1 MTATAAMTVPVP
13 VSVAESVVHGAA
25 LVLPPDGTDPRAPWF
40 DHRARLGRGYKYLPP
55 ACQYL
60 LAAART
66 ALAASGEEE
75 QRHAPEL
82 RGAVVGTNSAVAALH
97 ADIEGTVRREGAGA
111 LSPMGVPY
119 FSVNLVAARL
129 STEHR
134 LKGFNL
140 TVTSPR
146 VAGIEALHLAA
157 LELAAG
163 RTAVALAGA
172 TEAPDPRAGD
182 AVPEAGAALLVLR
195 PGGGPVPADGAVLR
209 TVLRFLPPPAL
220 AAPQGRALAED
231 SVRQALD
238 ALCAAG
244 PGPYEVEL
252 LADPSPVGDAVARAL
267 RAWCAGRAPVS
278 TEHSGARAGALAPV
292 ARLAARPLPAAGGTR
307 VAVVA
312 SRAGTVALA
321 SIHSHRH
328 TN

>member
-1 MTATAAMTVPVP
+1 MPVPVP
-13 VSVAESVVHGAA
+13 PPLPLPVAVAEAVVHGAG
-25 LVLPPDGTDPRAPWF
+25 LVLPPDGTDPGAPWF
-40 DHRARLGRGYKYLPP
+40 DHRARLGRGHKYLPP

-66 ALAASGEEE
+66 ALAGSGAEAD
-75 QRHAPEL
+75 RHAPEL

-97 ADIEGTVRREGAGA
+97 ADIEETVRREGAGA

-129 STEHR
+129 STEHL

-163 RTAVALAGA
+163 RGAVALAGA
-172 TEAPDPRAGD
+172 AEAPDPRAGD
-182 AVPEAGAALLVLR
+182 AAPEAGAALLVLR

-209 TVLRFLPPPAL
+209 TVLRFVPPPAL
-220 AAPQGRALAED
+220 AAAQGRALAED

-238 ALCAAG
+238 ALCASG
-244 PGPYEVEL
+244 PGPHEVEL

-292 ARLAARPLPAAGGTR
+292 GRLAARPLPAAGGTR
-307 VAVVA
+307 LVVAA

-321 SIHSHRH
+321 SVHTHRH